1 MVRLFL
7 ICISSIFIFINC
19 GETPKEEKQAETLQT
34 DLPKVENKID
44 PSIFL
49 ESDTIG
55 VFLAIAYF
63 DENNNLEK
71 VERFY
76 NGKLVDY

>member
-7 ICISSIFIFINC
+7 ICISSICIFINC
-19 GETPKEEKQAETLQT
+19 GETPKEEKQAETPQT

>member
-1 MVRLFL
+1 MLGTRYF
-7 ICISSIFIFINC
+7 SEPSIFIFINC
-19 GETPKEEKQAETLQT
+19 GETPKEEKQAETPPT

-76 NGKLVDY
+76 NGKLVNY